1 MLARRG
7 AGLIVLAALVAGC
20 SSSGG
25 SDGDTA
31 SSAPASTTTQ
41 APTTTTTVLLP
52 PPVPIDW
59 ERCGGGFECG
69 RVVVPVDYADPA
81 GPTLELAVIRRP
93 AGDPA
98 NRIGSLVINPGGPG
112 SSGVRRVRRG
122 FVVSPEVAERFDVVG
137 FDPRG
142 VGESTPI
149 TCGASVPAFRATDLA
164 PDSEEEQVALEAAAA
179 ALAAECAATEGE
191 RLAHL
196 GTVEVAHDVEV
207 IRRALGEP
215 QVSFVGLSYGTL
227 IGLLWAEHYPSS
239 VRAMVLDGVVDPTAA
254 GETTS
259 EEQIDAVDDILA
271 AIDDT
276 CRADP
281 DCPVTS
287 VGGVLA
293 AYDEVARR
301 LETEDVPG
309 DGVGPT
315 QLAYAALY
323 ATYGSEYW
331 PRLWDALADA
341 LAGDLDDV
349 ASMAASFTGL
359 VTYAP
364 FALITC
370 LDTGHPVG
378 AQAWRED
385 AESSARHSSRFGA
398 VLANELLPCAF
409 WPRATF
415 VPHQVVA
422 PGTPAILVLGSTRDA
437 ATPYDQAKR
446 VARTLDDGVLL
457 TIDIDGH
464 VALGDSDCATAA
476 ATRYLVDLTVPA
488 PGARCPVAVP

>member
-1 MLARRG
+1 VLARRR
-7 AGLIVLAALVAGC
+7 AALVVLAALVAGC
-20 SSSGG
+20 SSSDDPGGG
-25 SDGDTA
+25 SA
-31 SSAPASTTTQ
+31 SSAPASTTTE

-59 ERCGGGFECG
+59 ERCGSGVECG

-81 GPTLELAVIRRP
+81 GPTLELAVTRRP

-98 NRIGSLVINPGGPG
+98 NRIGSLLVNPGGPG
-112 SSGVRRVRRG
+112 SSGVRRVQRG
-122 FVVSPEVAERFDVVG
+122 FVVSPEVAERFDIVG

-142 VGESTPI
+142 VGASTPI

-164 PDSEEEQVALEAAAA
+164 PDSPEEQAALEAAAA
-179 ALAAECAATEGE
+179 AVAAECAATEGE
-191 RLAHL
+191 RLPHL
-196 GTVEVAHDVEV
+196 GTVEVAHDLEV

-227 IGLLWAEHYPSS
+227 IGLLWAEAYPES
-239 VRAMVLDGVVDPTAA
+239 VRAMVLDGVVDPSAA

-259 EEQIDAVDDILA
+259 EEQIDAVDDILEA
-271 AIDDT
+271 VDAT
-276 CRADP
+276 CAADP
-281 DCPVTS
+281 GCPVTDA
-287 VGGVLA
+287 GGVLA
-293 AYDEVARR
+293 AYDAVAHR

-323 ATYGSEYW
+323 STYGSEHW

-341 LAGDLDDV
+341 LEGDLDGV
-349 ASMAASFTGL
+349 ASMAKSFTSL
-359 VTYAP
+359 VAYAP

-378 AQAWRED
+378 AEAWRRD
-385 AESSARHSSRFGA
+385 AEASARHSSRFGA

-415 VPHQVVA
+415 VPHEVEA
-422 PGTPAILVLGSTRDA
+422 LGTPAILVLGSTGDA
-437 ATPYDQAKR
+437 ATPYDQARR

-476 ATRYLVDLTVPA
+476 ATRYLVDLALPPAGTRCSVPT
-488 PGARCPVAVP
+488 P